1 MLQPGRID
9 RLNEIVEDF
18 KKGQIEHSQLIVQ
31 LKTDLEK
38 EKDENVKLKQDF
50 SMRLNNLEQRTRI
63 NNIEIVGL
71 KKPSL
76 MQTDASMSL
85 KLLNDIVG
93 VETSQGD
100 LEALHEVPSKRKDNK
115 RIVVVHFKSRFLR
128 DTVLEKSK
136 AALREYNSNRDIAE
150 RVYLNE
156 QLSPENKRLF
166 AQTIKIKHELNFK
179 FVWSKNGKI
188 FFKQD
193 ESPSSQFYKITCQD
207 DIDKIVR

>member
-1 MLQPGRID
+1 
-9 RLNEIVEDF
+9 
-18 KKGQIEHSQLIVQ
+18 
-31 LKTDLEK
+31 
-38 EKDENVKLKQDF
+38 
-50 SMRLNNLEQRTRI
+50 
-63 NNIEIVGL
+63 
-71 KKPSL
+71 

-100 LEALHEVPSKRKDNK
+100 LEALHEVHSKRKDNK

-128 DTVLEKSK
+128 DTVLESN
-136 AALREYNSNRDIAE
+136 AALREYNSDRDIAQ
-150 RVYLNE
+150 RVHLNE

>member
-1 MLQPGRID
+1 
-9 RLNEIVEDF
+9 
-18 KKGQIEHSQLIVQ
+18 
-31 LKTDLEK
+31 
-38 EKDENVKLKQDF
+38 
-50 SMRLNNLEQRTRI
+50 MRLNDLEQRTRI

-150 RVYLNE
+150 RAYLNE

-166 AQTIKIKHELNFK
+166 AQTIKIKHELNYN
-179 FVWSKNGKI
+179 FVSSKNGKI
-188 FFKQD
+188 FLKQG
-193 ESPSSQFYKITCQD
+193 FL
-207 DIDKIVR
+207 